1 MWSLPAIV
9 LAVSVFVWLSSGRW
23 VSTDNA
29 YVKGDRAQIAP
40 ELSGIIVEVPVQ
52 ENQHVSRGQLLFK
65 LDDQSYRLSLAK
77 IDAEIETTRAD
88 IRGLRA
94 QWRTKREEIKAAQ
107 SQLNYA
113 QQEFERQSDLAE
125 RKIASQQ
132 KLQETRMGLDVARQR
147 ISAAQEDLQRIEA
160 QLAGDP
166 KIRTDDHPRVKQ
178 MVAARDEALLQL
190 RRTTIESPLD
200 GIVSKRPVPGS
211 YATAG
216 VPVMVVVAD
225 TDLWIEANFKETELT
240 LVRPGQTAIVK
251 VDTYPDAECT
261 GKVASIAQATG
272 AEFAVLPPQNASGNW
287 VKVVQR
293 IPVRIAVTCR
303 EGDPPLARRH
313 EHDGRD
319 RHRPQPLDR
328 RPLERARQDLRPVE
342 RVGHGQAMTPVDPA
356 VRRRRGLITIV
367 VMMAT
372 IMHALDG
379 TIANVALPSIQGSLS
394 ATQEQ
399 VSWVVTSYIVASAI
413 MTPFAGF
420 SATRFGLRRTLVDLR
435 DRLHHR
441 VDAVRGG
448 PDARPARAVPR
459 PAGRLW
465 RGAGAGLA
473 GHHDGHL
480 SARGAGQGDGDVGR
494 RHHDRSDRRPVARRL
509 ADRRVHLAL
518 GVLRQPAGRPAVRRR
533 HPDTGARHRT
543 RSAGGRSTCWA
554 SSCSPSPSAASSSCS
569 IAASSSTGSIRSRS
583 SSRPWWR
590 ASPSRCS

>member
-1 MWSLPAIV
+1 MERRIVARAVMWSLPAIV
-9 LAVSVFVWLSSGRW
+9 LAVSVFVWLSSGRY

-52 ENQHVSRGQLLFK
+52 ENQRVSRGQLLFK
-65 LDDQSYRLSLAK
+65 LDDQAYRLALSK

-107 SQLNYA
+107 SQLNFA
-113 QQEFERQSDLAE
+113 QQEFERQSDLADK
-125 RKIASQQ
+125 KIASQQ

-225 TDLWIEANFKETELT
+225 SDLWIEANFKETELT
-240 LVRPGQTAIVK
+240 LVRPGQMAIVK

-293 IPVRIAVTCR
+293 IPVRVAVTCR
-303 EGDPPLARRH
+303 EGDPPL
-313 EHDGRD
+313 
-319 RHRPQPLDR
+319 
-328 RPLERARQDLRPVE
+328 
-342 RVGHGQAMTPVDPA
+342 RVGMSTTVEIDTGHSRSLG
-356 VRRRRGLITIV
+356 GL
-367 VMMAT
+367 
-372 IMHALDG
+372 L
-379 TIANVALPSIQGSLS
+379 SSLAKS
-394 ATQEQ
+394 
-399 VSWVVTSYIVASAI
+399 VGLSSASA
-413 MTPFAGF
+413 
-420 SATRFGLRRTLVDLR
+420 SAK
-435 DRLHHR
+435 
-441 VDAVRGG
+441 
-448 PDARPARAVPR
+448 P
-459 PAGRLW
+459 
-465 RGAGAGLA
+465 
-473 GHHDGHL
+473 
-480 SARGAGQGDGDVGR
+480 
-494 RHHDRSDRRPVARRL
+494 
-509 ADRRVHLAL
+509 
-518 GVLRQPAGRPAVRRR
+518 
-533 HPDTGARHRT
+533 
-543 RSAGGRSTCWA
+543 
-554 SSCSPSPSAASSSCS
+554 
-569 IAASSSTGSIRSRS
+569 
-583 SSRPWWR
+583 
-590 ASPSRCS
+590 